1 MIDLCYKVTCDWC
14 GHESH
19 ISKLMPRNKNL
30 KISGAKKKY
39 QSFGWIFETN
49 GIIDRVETIFCSQ
62 ECKELFKS
70 ELKIIDND

>member
-1 MIDLCYKVTCDWC
+1 
-14 GHESH
+14 
-19 ISKLMPRNKNL
+19 MPRNKNL